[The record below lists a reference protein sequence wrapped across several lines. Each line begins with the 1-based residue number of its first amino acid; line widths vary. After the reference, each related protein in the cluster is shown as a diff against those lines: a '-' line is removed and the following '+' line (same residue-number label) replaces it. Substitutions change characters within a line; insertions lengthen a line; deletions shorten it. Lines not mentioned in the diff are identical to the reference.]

1 MKPFFIHQTLRSLPF
16 LIALALLAPPLAA
29 QTNKPGAGST
39 TSAAADNETCGSES
53 DDSISYFVDHTPLEI
68 PGGRYVTTK
77 EAKALFD
84 QGVLFIDARIPAE
97 FAEQTIKGAI
107 NLPYHEQ
114 FARTSL
120 IGKQDQFDLT
130 RLPGDK
136 TQPLVF
142 FCNGSPCWKG
152 YKAARKAIDAGYQAV
167 HWYRDGL
174 PAWQRAGYPTAPGKE
189 QR

>member
-1 MKPFFIHQTLRSLPF
+1 MRRFIPQTLRLLPF
-16 LIALALLAPPLAA
+16 LIALALLSPPLAA
-29 QTNKPGAGST
+29 QTSKSGAGSA
-39 TSAAADNETCGSES
+39 TSSTADNETCGSENDEAS
-53 DDSISYFVDHTPLEI
+53 SYFVDHTPREI
-68 PGGRYVTTK
+68 PGGRYLTTK
-77 EAKALFD
+77 EAKTLFD
-84 QGVLFIDARIPAE
+84 QGVLFIDARLPAE

-114 FARTSL
+114 FARTRL

-130 RLPGDK
+130 RLPADK

-152 YKAARKAIDAGYQAV
+152 YKAARKAIEAGYQAV

-174 PAWQRAGYPTAPGKE
+174 PAWQSAGYPTAPGKA